1 MKTLFRWAFRLFIL
15 LIVLIVAA
23 ILLLDTAARAFVE
36 YQLGKDTGLEVKVG
50 HVNVGLLHPIVTIEN
65 LVIYNKAEF
74 GGSPFIEL
82 PELHVE
88 YDLDALRS
96 RRLHCKLL
104 RFNLAELNL
113 VEDKQGRRN
122 FESLLARANAP
133 APGAQPKSHPPMG
146 PASWQKLG
154 FSGIDTLNLSLG
166 KATYLHMKQPDKVD
180 ELKINVNHQVF
191 TNIKTEQDFSGA
203 LLMAFLKSGAN
214 LMQSNGAQTW
224 LQLLSPPVK

>member
-15 LIVLIVAA
+15 FIVLVVAG
-23 ILLLDTAARAFVE
+23 ILLLDTIAREFVE
-36 YQLGKDTGLEVKVG
+36 YELGKDTGLEVKVG
-50 HVNVGLLHPIVTIEN
+50 HVSVGLLHPIVTIEN

-96 RRLHCKLL
+96 RQLHCKLL
-104 RFNLAELNL
+104 RFNLAQLNL

-122 FESLLARANAP
+122 FESLMALS
-133 APGAQPKSHPPMG
+133 GMQPKGHPPAAS
-146 PASWQKLG
+146 ASWQKYG
-154 FSGIDTLNLSLG
+154 FSVIDKLNLSLG

-180 ELKINVNHQVF
+180 ELKLNVNHQVF

-214 LMQSNGAQTW
+214 LMQGGGAQTW